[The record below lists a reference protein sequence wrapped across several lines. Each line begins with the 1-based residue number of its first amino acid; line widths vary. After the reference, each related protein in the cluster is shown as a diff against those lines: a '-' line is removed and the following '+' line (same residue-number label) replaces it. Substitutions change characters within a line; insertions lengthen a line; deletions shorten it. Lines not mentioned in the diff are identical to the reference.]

1 MPAYFA
7 LGFLA
12 LLALIYTLRWMTRA
26 DPAAL
31 ASLLKYVAIAVALV
45 GIALLVVGGRFGFLF
60 LLASFLYPLWRRW
73 RPGRGSSDHGATASQ
88 GQTSSV
94 ETAYLT
100 VTLDHDTGTVDGRV
114 KIGRFKDRRLGELK
128 LTELL
133 VLLDELRRAD
143 GECVSVL
150 EAYIDRIHGPEWR
163 SSGQRA
169 EEKRAAA
176 AGRLTPD
183 EALEVLG
190 LTPGATEG
198 QIREAH
204 RRLMLKVHPD
214 HGGSSYL
221 AARLNEARDILLKA

>member
-12 LLALIYTLRWMTRA
+12 LLALIYTLRWMTQA

-31 ASLLKYVAIAVALV
+31 ASLLKYAAIAIALV
-45 GIALLVVGGRFGFLF
+45 GVALLVVGGRFGFLF
-60 LLASFLYPLWRRW
+60 LLASLLYPLWRRW
-73 RPGRGSSDHGATASQ
+73 RTSRGSSDPGVSASQ

-100 VTLDHDTGTVDGRV
+100 VTLDHDSGTVDGRV
-114 KIGRFKDRRLGELK
+114 KAGRFKDRRLGELK
-128 LTELL
+128 LNELL
-133 VLLDELRRAD
+133 ALLDELRRAD
-143 GECVSVL
+143 SEGVSVL
-150 EAYIDRIHGPEWR
+150 EAYMDRIHGPEWR
-163 SSGQRA
+163 SSRDTAG
-169 EEKRAAA
+169 EKRTGA
-176 AGRLTPD
+176 AGRLTRD

-190 LTPGATEG
+190 LAPGATEA

-221 AARLNEARDILLKA
+221 AARLNEARDILLKS